1 MVKLADISEMI
12 KEYPYIKICKTD
24 VKDNSIVTHVVFDEF
39 CEVEQH
45 ILVSGLIQFIEENIP
60 VNYQPNLLNIMDS
73 LPRTP
78 VGKVD
83 YPKLQNITDELIAS
97 DKYQENTK
105 LNVNVYEEQNVR
117 VRK

>member
-1 MVKLADISEMI
+1 MI

-45 ILVSGLIQFIEENIP
+45 ILVSGLIQFILGNIP
-60 VNYQPNLLNIMDS
+60 VNYQPNILNIMDS